1 MATVTGLA
9 VASNYYA
16 QPLLHEIGHDLHLT
30 VQQSGLIVTVAQL
43 GYALGLV
50 FLLPLGDLLERR
62 RLLVA
67 LTILSAAGLACVAV
81 LRVPAGLFAAVGMV
95 GVFSVVA
102 QILVPYAATLAAPG
116 ERGRAVGLVMSGLL
130 LGVLL
135 ARTAAGYLAELG
147 GWRTVYAV
155 AAVLLLVA
163 AAALARWLPR
173 DRHSVTIGYPALL
186 RSVARIIRDEPLLRV
201 RMALGALSFGA
212 FSVLWTSIAF
222 LLSAPPYGYSSGT
235 IGAFGLIGAAGAL
248 AASMA
253 GRLAD
258 RGRTGPITGATT
270 VILALSWLAI
280 LWGGTS
286 LAALIVG
293 IVLLDLAVQGLHITN
308 QHLVYALA
316 PEARSRVN
324 SAYMTAYFAGGA
336 AGSALASV
344 AFAHFG
350 WPGTCALGGAFSLA
364 AAAVALA
371 ARLVRPRQRR

>member
-16 QPLLHEIGHDLHLT
+16 QPLLHDIGHDLHLT

-43 GYALGLV
+43 GYALGLI

-62 RLLVA
+62 RLLVV

-81 LRVPAGLFAAVGMV
+81 LRVPAGLFAAVGVV
-95 GVFSVVA
+95 GVVSVVA

-116 ERGRAVGLVMSGLL
+116 ERGRTVGLVMSGLL
-130 LGVLL
+130 LGILL

-155 AAVLLLVA
+155 AAVLLLAA

-173 DRHSVTIGYPALL
+173 DRHSVSIGYPALL
-186 RSVARIIRDEPLLRV
+186 RSVTRIIRDEPVLRV
-201 RMALGALSFGA
+201 RMVLGALSFGA

-222 LLSAPPYGYSSGT
+222 LLSAPPYGYSAGT
-235 IGAFGLIGAAGAL
+235 IGAFGLVGAAGAL

-253 GRLAD
+253 GRFAD
-258 RGRTGPITGATT
+258 RGRTGALTGATT
-270 VILALSWLAI
+270 VILALSWLPI
-280 LWGGTS
+280 LWGATS
-286 LAALIVG
+286 LAALIAG
-293 IVLLDLAVQGLHITN
+293 IVLLDLAAQGLHITN

-316 PEARSRVN
+316 PEARSRLN

-350 WPGTCALGGAFSLA
+350 WPGTCALGGAFGLA
-364 AAAVALA
+364 ASATALA
-371 ARLVRPRQRR
+371 VRLVRPRQRR